1 LFLGE
6 KISLLGKEENWAAQ
20 FLSQGNTSPWGGG
33 KLATTWVWRK
43 KKTKAMKKKKV
54 VSLEWSTIG
63 GHPIVFFGRGKIE
76 WPFGLYICVCMYV
89 CIINFFLKKVVSFGR
104 KKTRWPPCCVLWEGE
119 NQVVIQFSPQG
130 NNLIKLLLILI
141 KIF

>member
-1 LFLGE
+1 ML
-6 KISLLGKEENWAAQ
+6 KIVFGGKKKNFGQ
-20 FLSQGNTSPWGGG
+20 GG
-33 KLATTWVWRK
+33 KLSRPIFVPRK
-43 KKTKAMKKKKV
+43 HFSLGGGNWQPLGCEEKKNKSYEKKKV

-89 CIINFFLKKVVSFGR
+89 CIIIIFLKKVVSFGR

-119 NQVVIQFSPQG
+119 NQVVIQFSSQG
-130 NNLIKLLLILI
+130 NN
-141 KIF
+141 